1 MGGRVSLRHPERL
14 ALAVI
19 LGSTSLV
26 LTPVAP
32 AAAQESGSFVMSRVT
47 LAATGAVAS
56 SPRFDMRST
65 LGQAVPV
72 GAVSR
77 CNDGYHQTAGFW
89 SVLGDQPVPTLLFVA
104 SDVANPGGVI
114 LTWTGSAPQFDLY
127 RATTAP
133 TLLDPGNFTHTVF
146 GCTTADLPPV
156 APRIFYQ
163 VVPSG
168 P

>member
-1 MGGRVSLRHPERL
+1 VSLPHPARL
-14 ALAVI
+14 ALAVV
-19 LGSTSLV
+19 LVSTSIV
-26 LTPVAP
+26 LASTRP
-32 AAAQESGSFVMSRVT
+32 ARAQESDHFVMTRVT

-56 SPRFDMRST
+56 SSTFDMRVS

-77 CNDGYHQTAGFW
+77 CNDGYHQSAGFW
-89 SVLGDQPVPTLLFVA
+89 SVLGDQPVPTLLLVGR
-104 SDVANPGGVI
+104 DPANPGGVI
-114 LTWTGSAPQFDLY
+114 LNWTGSAAQFDLY
-127 RATTAP
+127 RSNTAP
-133 TLLDPGNFTHTVF
+133 TLLDPGSFTRSIL

-156 APRIFYQ
+156 TPRIYYQ